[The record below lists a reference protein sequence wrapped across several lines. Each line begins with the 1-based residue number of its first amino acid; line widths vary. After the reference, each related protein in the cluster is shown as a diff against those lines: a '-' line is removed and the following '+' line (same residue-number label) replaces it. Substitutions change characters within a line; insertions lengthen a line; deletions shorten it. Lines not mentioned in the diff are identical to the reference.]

1 MDESDNNPTAMT
13 VSKIINE
20 RVTIRAKPRSRREK
34 RGMFEGFM
42 GFEEVG
48 LDLIRRGHAE
58 RSILVSVSIEDLLGG
73 VTESSEWQDTPS
85 VVWRGTSSCNI

>member
-1 MDESDNNPTAMT
+1 MDESVNNPTAMT

-34 RGMFEGFM
+34 REMFEGFM

-73 VTESSEWQDTPS
+73 VTESSWRQDALPT
-85 VVWRGTSSCNI
+85 VWRGISARNI